1 MPIIRVTIEV
11 NKNDWDKAADVL
23 ESLADKLRQPV
34 KPPDGST
41 VFRDGKGKAV
51 ASVNYYS

>member
-1 MPIIRVTIEV
+1 MSIIRVTIDV
-11 NKNDWDKAADVL
+11 QKNNWNKADVVL
-23 ESLADKLRQPV
+23 ESLAMKFRQPV

-51 ASVNYYS
+51 ASVNYYP